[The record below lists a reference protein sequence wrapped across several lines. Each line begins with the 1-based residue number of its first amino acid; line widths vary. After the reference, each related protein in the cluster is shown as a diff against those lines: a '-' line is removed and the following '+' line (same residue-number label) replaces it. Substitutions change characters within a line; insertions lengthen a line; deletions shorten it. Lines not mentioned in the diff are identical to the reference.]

1 MWHKSHKQAE
11 LISCTLLTEQDIA
24 EKIEERKRRKSK
36 SLLRKMSGKITTC
49 KWNFGFSVEFPEKTY
64 ELYAPTRKER
74 DKWVEVLGA
83 IAEMN

>member
-1 MWHKSHKQAE
+1 
-11 LISCTLLTEQDIA
+11 
-24 EKIEERKRRKSK
+24 
-36 SLLRKMSGKITTC
+36 MSGKITTC

-83 IAEMN
+83 IADMN